1 MLRKPRFWWGFTP
14 FGGILACG
22 CHEFVGLSAGA
33 GLDSGSKCSGARE
46 GPDRGGHPGLELL
59 AAPYH
64 RCAQSEARHGT
75 HGAGEAMGK
84 LRDGNGGVFG
94 VTGRAEGTVRGC
106 CPAGHP
112 PTPPPPPQAIWGIA
126 DPSSRSPCSSR
137 GCRTPAPLP
146 GPISEPSPA
155 PAPLL
160 GVSLALT
167 LLHPS
172 CAGPGHA
179 RPAQPAP
186 PRLIDPPGLITA
198 SLAPDAPPKPAAP
211 QSEGLGPPLSPDF
224 GVTKHPPSY

>member
-64 RCAQSEARHGT
+64 RCAQSGARHGT

-112 PTPPPPPQAIWGIA
+112 PTPPHPPP
-126 DPSSRSPCSSR
+126 PSHLGYC
-137 GCRTPAPLP
+137 GPLLSLSLLFP
-146 GPISEPSPA
+146 WVSHPSPA
-155 PAPLL
+155 PRAHL
-160 GVSLALT
+160 G
-167 LLHPS
+167 
-172 CAGPGHA
+172 
-179 RPAQPAP
+179 AQPSSCPTFGCLPGADPASPVLRRARACP
-186 PRLIDPPGLITA
+186 PCPTC
-198 SLAPDAPPKPAAP
+198 PAAP
-211 QSEGLGPPLSPDF
+211 N
-224 GVTKHPPSY
+224 

>member
-64 RCAQSEARHGT
+64 RCAQSGARHGT

-112 PTPPPPPQAIWGIA
+112 PTPPPHPPK
-126 DPSSRSPCSSR
+126 PSGVLRTPPLALFALPVGVAPQPRSQGPSRSP
-137 GCRTPAPLP
+137 AQLLP
-146 GPISEPSPA
+146 HFWVSPW
-155 PAPLL
+155 
-160 GVSLALT
+160 
-167 LLHPS
+167 
-172 CAGPGHA
+172 
-179 RPAQPAP
+179 R
-186 PRLIDPPGLITA
+186 
-198 SLAPDAPPKPAAP
+198 
-211 QSEGLGPPLSPDF
+211 
-224 GVTKHPPSY
+224 